1 ATDTIQYHTTVP
13 HIPRQQ
19 RPPPHRSAVDRHT
32 YERKTLIIKE
42 NGSAVD
48 DRGFTFLII
57 LAAIVCYHLY
67 AIPDKSLWAGD
78 LQLSPVLY
86 SVGGLVG
93 QGLIAILYGAPY
105 SAIVI
110 NGIGSSVA
118 FILGLAGLAGL
129 YDWMKN
135 IRSTPATI
143 AAAQVKQ
150 FGTEMVGS
158 GIYLVWAGSD
168 RNMLKPA
175 AGSGYRISPS
185 DSWHFPG
192 RRVPCGRCSCQNS
205 LNDRD
210 CPGRNH
216 PTGSLN
222 NPSTSDTWN
231 LLDPT

>member
-1 ATDTIQYHTTVP
+1 MTC
-13 HIPRQQ
+13 
-19 RPPPHRSAVDRHT
+19 S
-32 YERKTLIIKE
+32 KE

-129 YDWMKN
+129 YDW
-135 IRSTPATI
+135 
-143 AAAQVKQ
+143 
-150 FGTEMVGS
+150 VGKYEEYP
-158 GIYLVWAGSD
+158 IYTSD
-168 RNMLKPA
+168 
-175 AGSGYRISPS
+175 
-185 DSWHFPG
+185 H
-192 RRVPCGRCSCQNS
+192 RC
-205 LNDRD
+205 
-210 CPGRNH
+210 CPGQTIRHGN
-216 PTGSLN
+216 GRFRGISEI
-222 NPSTSDTWN
+222 SWKQYSR
-231 LLDPT
+231 